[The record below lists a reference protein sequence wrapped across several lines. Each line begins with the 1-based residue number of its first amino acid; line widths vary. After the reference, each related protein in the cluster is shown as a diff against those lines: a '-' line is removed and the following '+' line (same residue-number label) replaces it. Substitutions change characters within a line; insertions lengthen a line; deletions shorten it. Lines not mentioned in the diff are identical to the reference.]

1 MSSNARSLADLDRRI
16 RRLESRGD
24 AGSADQAN
32 ALREARVYMAQAR
45 LLPEALQTKRQRQP
59 QNAEGALE
67 RDDQEQ
73 RSQKAQ
79 AHRVRQRDRREA
91 R

>member
-32 ALREARVYMAQAR
+32 ALREVRAYMAQVR
-45 LLPEALQTKRQRQP
+45 LLPEALQTKRQRPP
-59 QNAEGALE
+59 QGAEGALG
-67 RDDQEQ
+67 RDDAKR
-73 RSQKAQ
+73 RSQKEQ
-79 AHRVRQRDRREA
+79 AHRARQRDRREA